1 MNSTPEISSEI
12 FPREVK
18 VKLSKLLVDILP
30 GESGLRLLVKIFPDK
45 IQDVFGGLLDSY
57 KDQLVIALKDEK
69 TASRAVTF
77 IFKDMLKAYI
87 EQFIGIPY
95 EFPSY
100 HQAIR
105 EPYDYYQ
112 MANIY
117 IGSLIDF
124 DKSVLMH
131 PERWTVV
138 QEQIKVCPITK
149 INKKNELFQ
158 TRLVTM

>member
-1 MNSTPEISSEI
+1 
-12 FPREVK
+12 
-18 VKLSKLLVDILP
+18 
-30 GESGLRLLVKIFPDK
+30 
-45 IQDVFGGLLDSY
+45 
-57 KDQLVIALKDEK
+57 
-69 TASRAVTF
+69 
-77 IFKDMLKAYI
+77 
-87 EQFIGIPY
+87 
-95 EFPSY
+95 
-100 HQAIR
+100 
-105 EPYDYYQ
+105 